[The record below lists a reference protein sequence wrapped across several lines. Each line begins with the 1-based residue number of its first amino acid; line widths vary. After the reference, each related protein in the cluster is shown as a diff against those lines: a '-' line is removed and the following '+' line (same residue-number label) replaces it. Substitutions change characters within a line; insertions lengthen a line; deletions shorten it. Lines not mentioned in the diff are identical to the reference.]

1 MSGVDLAS
9 VLLQQNGSGNATGNA
24 TNATAGNATNATAG
38 NATNATAGNATN
50 ATAGNATNATAAG
63 PTSETPLP
71 DLISGL
77 LGLDGFGIWGDAV
90 AALLGAFL
98 IANVMLTMTAVAGPW
113 AKRKITAAFTDRIAV
128 NRIGPFGLLI
138 IVADAVRL
146 LSKELIVPEGADR
159 PAWDLAPIILPFSAL
174 LGFAVIPMGSGIQLA
189 DPETGLVFAFAA
201 ASIASLGLVMAG
213 YASNNKYS
221 MLGGL
226 RSIAQNLAYEIPLVV
241 TAASVVIFT
250 GTLRMSEIVAV
261 QSQPLIEAGAL
272 TIPSWFAF
280 VNPFA
285 FVLFLVAN
293 MAEIGR
299 NPFDIPEAPTEIV
312 AGYQTEY
319 SSVYFVLF
327 YLGEFI
333 HIFLGGAL
341 MAVLF
346 LGGAAPPVPALG
358 FIPGFVW
365 FVIKIWAFFLFT
377 QWCRS
382 AVPRVRI
389 DQLIEIGWKGM
400 LELAFANLVLT
411 AIIVGVII

>member
-1 MSGVDLAS
+1 MSPPV
-9 VLLQQNGSGNATGNA
+9 VLQSGNGTATTTA
-24 TNATAGNATNATAG
+24 TANGTANATATGTGGAG
-38 NATNATAGNATN
+38 GVGGA
-50 ATAGNATNATAAG
+50 
-63 PTSETPLP
+63 PLP
-71 DLISGL
+71 EAIAGL
-77 LGLDGFGIWGDAV
+77 LGLDGT
-90 AALLGAFL
+90 LGAIVGGLIGAFV
-98 IANVMLTMTAVAGPW
+98 IANLMLTMTAVAGPW

-146 LSKELIVPEGADR
+146 LSKELIVPEGVDR
-159 PAWDLAPIILPFSAL
+159 PAWDLAPIVLPFSAL
-174 LGFAVIPMGSGIQLA
+174 LGFAVIPLGSGIQLA

-221 MLGGL
+221 LLGGL
-226 RSIAQNLAYEIPLVV
+226 RSIAQNIAYEIPLLI

-250 GTLRMSEIVAV
+250 GTLQMSGIVAA
-261 QSQPLIEAGAL
+261 QTEPLVTIAGVSV
-272 TIPSWFAF
+272 PSWFAF

-285 FVLFLVAN
+285 FVLFLAAN

-341 MAVLF
+341 VAVLF
-346 LGGAAPPVPALG
+346 LGGPAGPIL
-358 FIPGFVW
+358 PGFVW
-365 FVIKIWAFFLFT
+365 MIIKMWAFFLFT

-400 LELAFANLVLT
+400 LVLSFANLVLT
-411 AIIVGVII
+411 AIIVGVIA

>member
-1 MSGVDLAS
+1 MSAPALAP
-9 VLLQQNGSGNATGNA
+9 VLLQQSSA
-24 TNATAGNATNATAG
+24 
-38 NATNATAGNATN
+38 
-50 ATAGNATNATAAG
+50 
-63 PTSETPLP
+63 PLP
-71 DLISGL
+71 DAIAEL
-77 LGLDGFGIWGDAV
+77 LGLDGVAGAV
-90 AALLGAFL
+90 VGGLIGAFI
-98 IANVMLTMTAVAGPW
+98 IANLMLTMTAVAGPW

-146 LSKELIVPEGADR
+146 LSKELIVPEGVDR
-159 PAWDLAPIILPFSAL
+159 PAWDLAPIVLPFSAL
-174 LGFAVIPMGSGIQLA
+174 LGFAVIPLGSGIQLA
-189 DPETGLVFAFAA
+189 DPETGLAFAFAA

-221 MLGGL
+221 LLGGL
-226 RSIAQNLAYEIPLVV
+226 RSIAQNLAYEIPLVI
-241 TAASVVIFT
+241 TAASVVVFT
-250 GTLRMSEIVAV
+250 GTLQMSGIVAA
-261 QSQPLIEAGAL
+261 QAEPLVTVAGVS
-272 TIPSWFAF
+272 IPSWFAF

-285 FVLFLVAN
+285 FVLFLAAN

-333 HIFLGGAL
+333 HIFLGGAI

-346 LGGAAPPVPALG
+346 LGGPAGPVL
-358 FIPGFVW
+358 PGFVW
-365 FVIKIWAFFLFT
+365 MIVKMWAFFLFT

-400 LELAFANLVLT
+400 LVLSFANLVLT
-411 AIIVGVII
+411 AIIVGVIA

>member
-1 MSGVDLAS
+1 MPGPV
-9 VLLQQNGSGNATGNA
+9 VLQSGNGT
-24 TNATAGNATNATAG
+24 ATATPTANG
-38 NATNATAGNATN
+38 TA
-50 ATAGNATNATAAG
+50 NATAAG
-63 PTSETPLP
+63 AGGSGGAPLP
-71 DLISGL
+71 EAIAGL
-77 LGLDGFGIWGDAV
+77 LGLDGVVGAV
-90 AALLGAFL
+90 VGGLVGAFI
-98 IANVMLTMTAVAGPW
+98 IANLMLTMTAVAGPW

-146 LSKELIVPEGADR
+146 LSKELIVPEGVDR
-159 PAWDLAPIILPFSAL
+159 PAWDLAPIVLPFSAI
-174 LGFAVIPMGSGIQLA
+174 LGFAVVPFGNGIQLA
-189 DPETGLVFAFAA
+189 DPETGLAFAFAA

-221 MLGGL
+221 LLGGL
-226 RSIAQNLAYEIPLVV
+226 RSIAQNIAYEIPLII

-250 GTLRMSEIVAV
+250 GTLQMSQIVAV
-261 QSQPLIEAGAL
+261 QSEPLVTVAGV
-272 TIPSWFAF
+272 TIPQWFAF

-285 FVLFLVAN
+285 FVLFLAAN

-312 AGYQTEY
+312 ADYQTEY

-341 MAVLF
+341 VAVLF
-346 LGGAAPPVPALG
+346 LGGPAGPVL
-358 FIPGFVW
+358 PGFVW
-365 FVIKIWAFFLFT
+365 MIIKMWAFFLFT

-400 LELAFANLVLT
+400 LVLSFANLVLT
-411 AIIVGVII
+411 AIIVGVIA

>member
-1 MSGVDLAS
+1 MDS
-9 VLLQQNGSGNATGNA
+9 VLLQSGTPTPTGTANASAANA
-24 TNATAGNATNATAG
+24 SAS
-38 NATNATAGNATN
+38 
-50 ATAGNATNATAAG
+50 G
-63 PTSETPLP
+63 PVTTLPET
-71 DLISGL
+71 ISGA
-77 LGLDGFGIWGDAV
+77 LGLTGTFGDIVGG
-90 AALLGAFL
+90 LIGAFL
-98 IANVMLTMTAVAGPW
+98 IANIMLGMTALAGPW

-128 NRIGPFGLLI
+128 NRVGPFGLLI

-146 LSKELIVPEGADR
+146 LSKELIVPDGVDR

-174 LGFAVIPMGSGIQLA
+174 LGFAVIPFGSGLQLA
-189 DPETGLVFAFAA
+189 DPETGIVFAFAA

-221 MLGGL
+221 LLGSL
-226 RSIAQNLAYEIPLVV
+226 RSIAQNLAYEIPLVL
-241 TAASVVIFT
+241 TAASVILFA
-250 GTLRMSEIVAV
+250 GTFRTSEIVAAQTETLV
-261 QSQPLIEAGAL
+261 TIAGVA
-272 TIPSWFAF
+272 IPGWYAF

-285 FVLFLVAN
+285 FVLFLAAN

-346 LGGAAPPVPALG
+346 LGGPAGPVL
-358 FIPGFVW
+358 PGFVW
-365 FVIKIWAFFLFT
+365 MVIKMWAFFLFT

-400 LELAFANLVLT
+400 LVLSLANLVLT
-411 AIIVGVII
+411 AVLVGVIA